1 MPPSR
6 LSRKVLRVISRR
18 GAFEV
23 LDALAQGPVRFS
35 ALEARL
41 GMAPRTL
48 SERLR
53 EFSALGLVRR
63 EAFAEVPPRV
73 EYILTPRGKRV
84 LNFFEQMDS
93 IWEGE
98 E

>member
-6 LSRKVLRVISRR
+6 LSRKVLRVVSRR
-18 GAFEV
+18 GSFEV
-23 LDALAQGPVRFS
+23 LAALAQGPVRFS
-35 ALEARL
+35 DLEARL

-53 EFSALGLVRR
+53 EFAALGLVRR
-63 EAFAEVPPRV
+63 EAFSEVPPRV
-73 EYILTPRGKRV
+73 EYALTPRGRKI
-84 LNFFEQMDS
+84 LDFFEAMDS
-93 IWEGE
+93 VLEGE